1 MVPLA
6 ACGGG
11 RTRGEQAGL
20 SRRATGFAVAVLCL
34 LLAARLSDVFTS
46 GALGQVPFTVA
57 LFVLPLLYAFR
68 GTRRRLDRYRWP
80 VLAVQTVLTWVPF
93 ALFGVNW
100 QEGIGGLLAGM
111 VLLMVP
117 GRRSWLLA
125 GGLLAA
131 EVTGRAFGTG
141 LPLPQAWMSISWVT
155 TYYVDDALVLFGMVR
170 LAQIVA
176 EVEQARGQAADLA
189 VARERLQAAGS
200 LQAAV
205 GQRLA
210 DVAAR
215 VASARQ
221 ALSWDPALARAQ
233 IAAAG
238 VTARDAVA
246 QARSVMIAQG
256 EPPRQEPAARQSALI
271 GARLAWGVL
280 VTVLLMFS
288 VENIAYIIY
297 SRYGTRLTILAIT
310 DIVLVIVLQLHHSNA
325 ARHGRKPTAWP
336 LTLALQ
342 AVLIYA
348 FVFPF
353 VWAYIG
359 ALAPFL
365 AGSVLLLIPGRWRW
379 AGYAAVV
386 ASYSVLYSV
395 LPLRG
400 YAVAAGQQL
409 PTAFYVAAV
418 TAEVGLMV
426 YGMSRLA
433 ALTHELEGLHDRLAR
448 MAAVQERLRVARD
461 VHDLLGLGLSAV
473 ALKADLIGALIGRDD
488 ARAAA
493 EIAEMSRVC
502 AAARADI
509 RLVTGDER
517 RLSLVAE
524 LAAAKQILAS
534 AGVEVSAHIRADI
547 SAGIRGGPLPAAAD
561 EVLAPVLREAVTNVL
576 RHAAATVC
584 VIEVT
589 DSGGTLRLRVDN
601 DGAWPG
607 PASMSLSGTTG
618 GGRGLANLNARMRA
632 AGGRLATWQAD
643 GRFGLTAELQPQG
656 GRLPGRQRS
665 LLPAWRLAGQP
676 AVEDPVAPGHGADRA
691 DEALGRTVL
700 EQVAGHPGA

>member
-1 MVPLA
+1 MVPLTA
-6 ACGGG
+6 YGDG
-11 RTRGEQAGL
+11 RTRGAQVGL
-20 SRRATGFAVAVLCL
+20 SRRATAFAVAVLCL
-34 LLAARLSDVFTS
+34 GLGARLSDVLTS
-46 GALGQVPFTVA
+46 GAVGQVPFTVA

-80 VLAVQTVLTWVPF
+80 VLAVQAGLTWVPF
-93 ALFGVNW
+93 ALFGAAW
-100 QEGIGGLLAGM
+100 QEGIGGLLAGL

-117 GRRSWLLA
+117 GRRAWLLA

-131 EVTGRAFGTG
+131 EVAGRAFGTG
-141 LPLPQAWMSISWVT
+141 LPLHQAWMGISWVT
-155 TYYVDDALVLFGMVR
+155 TYYVDDALIVFGMVR
-170 LAQIVA
+170 LAQIVT
-176 EVEQARGQAADLA
+176 EVDQARGQAADLA

-246 QARSVMIAQG
+246 QARSVMMAQG
-256 EPPRQEPAARQSALI
+256 EPPRQAPPARQSGLI

-288 VENIAYIIY
+288 VENSAYVIY
-297 SRYGTRLTILAIT
+297 SRYGTRLTVLAIA
-310 DIVLVIVLQLHHSNA
+310 DIAGVIVLQLYHSGA
-325 ARHGRKPTAWP
+325 ARNGRKPRAWP

-348 FVFPF
+348 FLLPF
-353 VWAYIG
+353 VWVYIG

-379 AGYAAVV
+379 IGYVVTV
-386 ASYSVLYSV
+386 ASYAVLYSF

-400 YAVAAGQQL
+400 TAVPAGTQI
-409 PTAFYVAAV
+409 PTAFYMAAV

-433 ALTHELEGLHDRLAR
+433 ALARELEALHDRLAR
-448 MAAVQERLRVARD
+448 MAAVRERLRVARD

-502 AAARADI
+502 ASARADI

-534 AGVEVSAHIRADI
+534 AGVEVRADV
-547 SAGIRGGPLPAAAD
+547 STGIRGGPLPAAAD

-589 DSGGTLRLRVDN
+589 VSGGALRLCVDN

-607 PASMSLSGTTG
+607 PAEVSLAGATG
-618 GGRGLANLNARMRA
+618 GGRGLANLDARMRA
-632 AGGRLATWQAD
+632 AGGRLETTQAD
-643 GRFGLTAELQPQG
+643 GRFSLTAELRPAG
-656 GRLPGRQRS
+656 ARLARRQWS
-665 LLPAWRLAGQP
+665 LLPAWRLVGQP
-676 AVEDPVAPGHGADRA
+676 AVEDAGAAGHGADRA
-691 DEALGRTVL
+691 DEVLGRAVL